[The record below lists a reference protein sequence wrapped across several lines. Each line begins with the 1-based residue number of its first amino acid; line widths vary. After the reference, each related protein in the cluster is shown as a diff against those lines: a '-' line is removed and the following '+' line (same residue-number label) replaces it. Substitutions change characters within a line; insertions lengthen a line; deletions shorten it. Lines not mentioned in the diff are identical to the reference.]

1 MNRNTNER
9 FAMNPTNITIQRST
23 FHRPSTHKTTFN
35 AGKLIP
41 VYVDEVLP
49 GDTFEFNVRN
59 ITRMATPMFPVMDN
73 AYLDIYSF
81 YIPCRLIW
89 DHWKE
94 FNGENT
100 TSKWEQET
108 EYTIP
113 QITAPSGTGSMG
125 GPGWS
130 EGDLMDYMGI
140 PTKVGNATTN
150 LNLSVNHLPIRAYC
164 LVWNEFF
171 RDQNLQDPVLI
182 DTGDSATTGTT
193 GHKDFAARYQQLII
207 HGEGLLPVAKMH
219 DYFTSALPE
228 PQKGPDVLLPLGSVA
243 PVITGDMLPEEK
255 LNMNRGIDVTLLN
268 GGQFVTPTK
277 GYNVTLMAPAIG
289 KEGVMKS
296 NKSLGEMTE
305 TGTNEFVFNN
315 LWTNL
320 AEATAATINELR
332 MAFQIQKLFER
343 DARGGTRYR
352 EIIKSHF
359 GVTSPDAR
367 MQVPEYLGGE
377 HIPINM
383 DQVLQTSATNETSP
397 QGNTAAFSLTGFS
410 GANWT
415 KSFTEHGYILTLAC
429 VRTNKTYQQGLE
441 KMWIRQK
448 RFDVYWP
455 ALANIGEQPIQNRE
469 IYCQA
474 KAQDNETFGYQEAW
488 AEYRY
493 KPSRVSAYMRSNA
506 TGTLDA
512 WHYADY
518 YEKLPVLSDEWIQED
533 PANIDRTLAV
543 TSEISHQFIA
553 DFFFDVTCT
562 RPMPIYS
569 IPGLI
574 DHN

>member
-9 FAMNPTNITIQRST
+9 FAMNPTNINIQRST

-73 AYLDIYSF
+73 AYMDIYSF
-81 YIPCRLIW
+81 FVPCRLVW

-94 FNGENT
+94 FCGENT

-113 QITAPSGTGSMG
+113 QITAPKTLLDKPG
-125 GPGWS
+125 GWKTN
-130 EGDLMDYMGI
+130 DLMDYFGI
-140 PTKVGNATTN
+140 PTNVGSATEGTGDIKI
-150 LNLSVNHLPIRAYC
+150 SVNHLPIRAYC
-164 LVWNEFF
+164 LIWDEYF

-182 DTGDSATTGTT
+182 DTGDSATEGLNASDNTT
-193 GHKDFAARYQQLII
+193 NYQQNALA
-207 HGEGLLPVAKMH
+207 GGKLLPVNKMH

-228 PQKGPDVLLPLGSVA
+228 PQKGPDVLLPLGTTA
-243 PVITGDMLPEEK
+243 PV
-255 LNMNRGIDVTLLN
+255 VTLPNNHGKTTGASPHMKFIPSTGLGDDN
-268 GGQFVTPTK
+268 RYVGMVSTGGGGFEFSATTPDTSNDPS
-277 GYNVTLMAPAIG
+277 GYLIP
-289 KEGVMKS
+289 S
-296 NKSLGEMTE
+296 
-305 TGTNEFVFNN
+305 
-315 LWTNL
+315 NL
-320 AEATAATINELR
+320 AANLEDATAATINELR

-352 EIIKSHF
+352 EIIKNHF

-429 VRTNKTYQQGLE
+429 IRTNKTYQQGIE
-441 KMWIRQK
+441 KMWSRTK

-455 ALANIGEQPIQNRE
+455 ALANIGEQPIYNKE
-469 IYCQA
+469 IYL
-474 KAQDNETFGYQEAW
+474 QDAVNGIPVQNEQVFGYQEAW

-493 KPSRVSAYMRSNA
+493 KPSRVSGYMRSNA
-506 TGTLDA
+506 DGTLDS

-518 YEKLPVLSDEWIQED
+518 YKKLPVLSDEWIQED
-533 PANIDRTLAV
+533 PANVDRTLAV
-543 TSEISHQFIA
+543 TSKISNQFIA

>member
-81 YIPCRLIW
+81 FVPCRLVW

-113 QITAPSGTGSMG
+113 QITAPTGAGGVG
-125 GPGWS
+125 GPGWN

-140 PTKVGNATTN
+140 PTKVGNSTAS

-164 LVWNEFF
+164 LIWNEFF

-182 DTGDSATTGTT
+182 DTGDSATPGTT
-193 GHKDFAARYQQLII
+193 GTPSDIVTYQQKII

-228 PQKGPDVLLPLGSVA
+228 PQKGPDVLLPLGTTA
-243 PVITGDMLPEEK
+243 PVITGADLKPEYIADMPSLRYNLEGLAGANAIYATGMKMDSSPSS
-255 LNMNRGIDVTLLN
+255 
-268 GGQFVTPTK
+268 PTK
-277 GYNVTLMAPAIG
+277 GTAMTITGAGTPADSSEI
-289 KEGVMKS
+289 KPI
-296 NKSLGEMTE
+296 
-305 TGTNEFVFNN
+305 N
-315 LWTNL
+315 LYANL
-320 AEATAATINELR
+320 SEATSATINELR

-474 KAQDNETFGYQEAW
+474 SAQDNETFGYQEAW

-506 TGTLDA
+506 TGTLDS

-518 YEKLPVLSDEWIQED
+518 YKKLPVLSDEWIQED
-533 PANIDRTLAV
+533 PANVDRTLAS
-543 TSEISHQFIA
+543 TSAITHQFIA
-553 DFFFDVTCT
+553 DFFFNVTCT

>member
-81 YIPCRLIW
+81 FVPCRLVW

-94 FNGENT
+94 FTGENT

-125 GPGWS
+125 GPGWN

-140 PTKVGNATTN
+140 PTKVGSPTTN
-150 LNLSVNHLPIRAYC
+150 LNLSVNHLPVRAYC

-193 GHKDFAARYQQLII
+193 GHTDFAARYQQLII

-228 PQKGPDVLLPLGSVA
+228 PQKGPDVLLPLGAQA
-243 PVITGDMLPEEK
+243 PVITGPDIEDRITGKSPAMR
-255 LNMNRGIDVTLLN
+255 MQAGGTGTQN
-268 GGQFVTPTK
+268 GTHQAWW
-277 GYNVTLMAPAIG
+277 M
-289 KEGVMKS
+289 S
-296 NKSLGEMTE
+296 DE
-305 TGTNEFVFNN
+305 TGNKGIMYAGDSTTESGTAVGKMYPIN
-315 LWTNL
+315 LWTDL
-320 AEATAATINELR
+320 TEATAATINELR

-474 KAQDNETFGYQEAW
+474 KEQDNETFGYQEAW

-506 TGTLDA
+506 TGTLDS

-533 PANIDRTLAV
+533 PANLDRTLAS
-543 TSEISHQFIA
+543 TSAITHQFIA
-553 DFFFDVTCT
+553 DFFFNVTCT